1 MEFNTPFKITL
12 SIYYWG
18 LDQFKVK
25 MDQSW
30 STIRS
35 GKTEIISKVIRFHQH
50 EDLDQIRNEA
60 NDKIYRTYSDLKI
73 KMLPILYPKQINKA
87 KWDDSCLCHVA

>member
-18 LDQFKVK
+18 LDQFEVK

-35 GKTEIISKVIRFHQH
+35 RKREIISKVIRFH
-50 EDLDQIRNEA
+50 
-60 NDKIYRTYSDLKI
+60 
-73 KMLPILYPKQINKA
+73 
-87 KWDDSCLCHVA
+87 

>member
-12 SIYYWG
+12 SIYYWE

-35 GKTEIISKVIRFHQH
+35 GKTEIISKVIRCHQH

-60 NDKIYRTYSDLKI
+60 NDKIYRTYSDLKNKNVAYI
-73 KMLPILYPKQINKA
+73 VPKTDQQSK
-87 KWDDSCLCHVA
+87 VG

>member
-12 SIYYWG
+12 SIYYWE
-18 LDQFKVK
+18 LAQFKVK

-35 GKTEIISKVIRFHQH
+35 GKTEIISKVIRFH
-50 EDLDQIRNEA
+50 
-60 NDKIYRTYSDLKI
+60 
-73 KMLPILYPKQINKA
+73 
-87 KWDDSCLCHVA
+87 

>member
-12 SIYYWG
+12 SIYYWE

-30 STIRS
+30 SKIRS
-35 GKTEIISKVIRFHQH
+35 GKTEIISKVIRFH
-50 EDLDQIRNEA
+50 
-60 NDKIYRTYSDLKI
+60 
-73 KMLPILYPKQINKA
+73 
-87 KWDDSCLCHVA
+87 